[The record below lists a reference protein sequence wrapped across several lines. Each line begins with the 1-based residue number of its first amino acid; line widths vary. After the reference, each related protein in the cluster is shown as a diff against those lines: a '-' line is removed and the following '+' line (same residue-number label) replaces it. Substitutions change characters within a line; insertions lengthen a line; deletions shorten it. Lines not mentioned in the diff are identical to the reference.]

1 MPGGAVVAYVKNL
14 QSRISKQEKELS
26 DYKLYVAEQY
36 VSKEYMNESERRI
49 LVSIRDLARR
59 IDNVLH
65 INRE

>member
-1 MPGGAVVAYVKNL
+1 MPGGAVAAYVN
-14 QSRISKQEKELS
+14 QSRISKQEKELN

-36 VSKEYMNESERRI
+36 VLKEYMNESERR
-49 LVSIRDLARR
+49 LLDSIRDLARR